1 LIAGVIAGIETMT
14 SSGTF
19 RSTDVIEILR
29 ALDSGTT
36 MQRFRMGRRD
46 PLKKHFCL
54 KLETF
59 EIQQLPILSA
69 NQRGKTPQPEEY
81 G

>member
-1 LIAGVIAGIETMT
+1 MA
-14 SSGTF
+14 SSEAF
-19 RSTDVIEILR
+19 RSNDVIEILQ

-36 MQRFRMGRRD
+36 MQRFRAGRKD